1 MLQACFPC
9 SVTDI
14 SCKIGN
20 SPRNSY
26 TYMFIFPV
34 NKNALLHT
42 KRSYE
47 VIFQQFDL
55 NVSQIIILL
64 ETVGRLLIVTDVTGT
79 TS

>member
-1 MLQACFPC
+1 
-9 SVTDI
+9 
-14 SCKIGN
+14 
-20 SPRNSY
+20 
-26 TYMFIFPV
+26 MFIFPV